1 MQEGYEICKKDR
13 SAAGLHSREA
23 GRLDKGKG
31 VSMMTL
37 QEIRKAVEKAKNECR
52 NAHVKVLDE
61 EIGGEVVFVELTARF
76 KVEKAKKTLDSC
88 K

>member
-1 MQEGYEICKKDR
+1 
-13 SAAGLHSREA
+13 
-23 GRLDKGKG
+23 
-31 VSMMTL
+31 MMTL